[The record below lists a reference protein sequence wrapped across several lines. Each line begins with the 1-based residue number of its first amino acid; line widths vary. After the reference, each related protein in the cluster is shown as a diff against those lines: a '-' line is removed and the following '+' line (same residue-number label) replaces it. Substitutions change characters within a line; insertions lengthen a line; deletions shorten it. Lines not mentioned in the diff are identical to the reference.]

1 MRLKKILIA
10 GFKSFV
16 DLTDIRLPGDLVGVV
31 GPNGCGKSNVIDA
44 VRWVMG
50 ETSARLLRGDS
61 MSDVIFNGSTSRKPI
76 SKASVE
82 LVFDN
87 SNGSSPGKFARFS
100 EISVKR
106 ILTRDGT
113 SDYLINNIKSRR
125 KDVLDLFRGTG
136 LGPRSYSVIEQ
147 GMVGRIVEAKPEEIR
162 AFIEDA
168 AGISKYKEKRRETE
182 NRIEHARANLE
193 RVDDI
198 REEISRQLNRLKRQS
213 SQARRFK
220 ELKSR
225 EHELESQFRVL
236 QLMQLENR
244 LESETRLSESKRNQ
258 LESETATLRKLEA
271 ELAKL
276 QKQHS
281 EIREQYDSLQQEF
294 YPLSAEITE
303 IEQKLEF
310 LEQNRIANTAKTR
323 QVETEQVERSEQIR
337 STDQQRKDI
346 ATSLSV
352 LQPSLREKE
361 SQLSRIQDE
370 YDQADQDLR
379 QWAAKVHEFNEQLY
393 APRQQVQVH
402 QSRIEYLEHRISELG
417 SEQSS
422 IQTTIQ
428 ETEDQLDDGD
438 LTALKKALSDHEK
451 TCQECES
458 ELHGSEAE
466 LNRIIREIEVGRD
479 RLNQY
484 TNQNHELNSRVKS
497 LEEIQSAYLA
507 EDDEAIRSWM
517 DSMKIKNHKKLFELL
532 SIEDGWEH
540 AIDRVLGNLLSGICV
555 DMLPDESIRQS
566 PDANVSLILNAPPEK
581 STSTPQPDDLLGRIG
596 QGREFL
602 QGLLYGVRTAA
613 TMEEALA
620 RREELNG
627 RELFVTRDGV
637 LVGSNW
643 IGFSKPD
650 QQKAGMLVRREE
662 ISQLHARIKQIDK
675 QIDAA
680 QSNIAKL
687 REQRHFWDETVLEQ
701 RARLTE
707 LRSCSSELHGQLGRE
722 ETAWQES
729 LNRIQALGDRNQ
741 HLADKIEASRQ
752 ELEQTRKSL
761 NGSLSNVE
769 DRRRQQEAML
779 EKSRSLDE
787 IASRKLS
794 DLNRGREEFHEARLG
809 SLQMT
814 SELATTEERLERL
827 NKDRE
832 FALEQLDELAF
843 AEATRKTKVGKLK
856 NSLEQL
862 LERKSISG
870 QELTKSKNRIS
881 DLDSQV
887 SAAHDQ
893 HKESG
898 RRVENC
904 REALTQQ
911 DMKKQEI
918 RVLHDQHIQS
928 MQANG
933 FSVDEIRANLPR
945 DASLEEWEGKLQDTR
960 VRVEKIGPVNLVAI
974 QEFEELSEREAYL
987 NSQHA
992 DLTEALSTLESVIG
1006 KIDRESRTRF
1016 KQTFDKIN
1024 SGFNR
1029 FFPELFG
1036 GGKADLLLVTED
1048 LLTAGITVMA
1058 RPPGKRNSHIHLLS
1072 GGEKALTAV
1081 ALLFALFEL
1090 NPAPFCMLDE
1100 VDAPLDDANVGRYCE
1115 TLKKLA
1121 NNSQLIVVTHNKIT
1135 MESMDRLLGVTME
1148 ESGVSRIV
1156 SVDVGQAVEMAVG

>member
-1 MRLKKILIA
+1 
-10 GFKSFV
+10 
-16 DLTDIRLPGDLVGVV
+16 
-31 GPNGCGKSNVIDA
+31 
-44 VRWVMG
+44 
-50 ETSARLLRGDS
+50 
-61 MSDVIFNGSTSRKPI
+61 
-76 SKASVE
+76 
-82 LVFDN
+82 
-87 SNGSSPGKFARFS
+87 
-100 EISVKR
+100 
-106 ILTRDGT
+106 
-113 SDYLINNIKSRR
+113 
-125 KDVLDLFRGTG
+125 
-136 LGPRSYSVIEQ
+136 
-147 GMVGRIVEAKPEEIR
+147 
-162 AFIEDA
+162 
-168 AGISKYKEKRRETE
+168 
-182 NRIEHARANLE
+182 
-193 RVDDI
+193 
-198 REEISRQLNRLKRQS
+198 
-213 SQARRFK
+213 
-220 ELKSR
+220 
-225 EHELESQFRVL
+225 
-236 QLMQLENR
+236 
-244 LESETRLSESKRNQ
+244 
-258 LESETATLRKLEA
+258 
-271 ELAKL
+271 
-276 QKQHS
+276 
-281 EIREQYDSLQQEF
+281 
-294 YPLSAEITE
+294 
-303 IEQKLEF
+303 
-310 LEQNRIANTAKTR
+310 
-323 QVETEQVERSEQIR
+323 
-337 STDQQRKDI
+337 
-346 ATSLSV
+346 
-352 LQPSLREKE
+352 
-361 SQLSRIQDE
+361 
-370 YDQADQDLR
+370 
-379 QWAAKVHEFNEQLY
+379 
-393 APRQQVQVH
+393 
-402 QSRIEYLEHRISELG
+402 
-417 SEQSS
+417 
-422 IQTTIQ
+422 
-428 ETEDQLDDGD
+428 
-438 LTALKKALSDHEK
+438 
-451 TCQECES
+451 
-458 ELHGSEAE
+458 
-466 LNRIIREIEVGRD
+466 
-479 RLNQY
+479 
-484 TNQNHELNSRVKS
+484 
-497 LEEIQSAYLA
+497 
-507 EDDEAIRSWM
+507 
-517 DSMKIKNHKKLFELL
+517 
-532 SIEDGWEH
+532 
-540 AIDRVLGNLLSGICV
+540 
-555 DMLPDESIRQS
+555 
-566 PDANVSLILNAPPEK
+566 
-581 STSTPQPDDLLGRIG
+581 
-596 QGREFL
+596 
-602 QGLLYGVRTAA
+602 
-613 TMEEALA
+613 MEEALA